1 MGEGKNSFFTRKWV
15 DREKFFSANTD
26 LCKIMEIEKFYA
38 KNGFIYPK
46 DKKDWTINCGKIN

>member
-1 MGEGKNSFFTRKWV
+1 MGEGKNSFFTRKCV
-15 DREKFFSANTD
+15 DR
-26 LCKIMEIEKFYA
+26 EKFYA